1 MIEYNQLFKIPEYYA
16 KYKIAEFLLE
26 DIPEGDRTTEGL
38 LSGKEEVTAVIQ
50 AEEDLI
56 FVGEQI
62 IDYFFDN
69 TFKLSINFKDG
80 QSVKKD
86 EIIAVI
92 SGRADLILSRERTL
106 LNLLQRLC
114 GIATLTSKFV
124 KIAEPYNVKILDTRK
139 TTPGLRIFEK
149 YAVVVGGGCNHRLD
163 LSSGILIKDNHIK
176 LVGSIREVIRKV
188 KARNE
193 KNLPVEIEVENL
205 DEINEALE
213 EGVDALLLD
222 NFDANQLKE
231 IVDFIREKSPEVFL
245 EASGGINLTNLED
258 YVKTGVD
265 AISSGS
271 LTHSVKNSEIHME
284 FI

>member
-1 MIEYNQLFKIPEYYA
+1 MEYNQIFKIPEYYA

-38 LSGKEEVTAVIQ
+38 LVGNEEITAVVQ
-50 AEEDLI
+50 AQEDLI
-56 FVGEQI
+56 FAGEQLLN
-62 IDYFFDN
+62 YFFDN
-69 TFKLSINFKDG
+69 TFKLSLNFRDG
-80 QSVKKD
+80 QLVKKD
-86 EIIAVI
+86 EIIAI
-92 SGRADLILSRERTL
+92 IYGRADFILARERTL

-114 GIATLTSKFV
+114 GIATITSKFV

-176 LVGSIREVIRKV
+176 LAGSIKEVIRKV
-188 KARNE
+188 KLRNE
-193 KNLPVEIEVENL
+193 KNLPIEIEVENL
-205 DEINEALE
+205 EEINEALD
-213 EGVDALLLD
+213 EGVDGLLLD
-222 NFDANQLKE
+222 NFKPEELKR
-231 IVDFIREKSPEVFL
+231 IVEYIRTKSSDVFL
-245 EASGGINLTNLED
+245 EASGGINLSNLEE

-265 AISSGS
+265 AISSGT
-271 LTHSVKNSEIHME
+271 LTQSVKCVDIHME